1 MSPPVTICSLH
12 RMATLPELAATLEE
26 LQAIQNQF
34 FPTPPIST
42 SISMDDSSP
51 PVAQSKMTT
60 LSTNNP
66 TTISKKCTTIV
77 QNMAALCPVPEAITA
92 VLTSLRDHSNLNQTF
107 FLLKPYETDH
117 LGTIHHTKTSN
128 KHHTLVII
136 LPEVLYTDD
145 DTLMK
150 LPNVHLN
157 NDETNTII
165 EFCPVKVGR
174 SSVYSCFLT
183 MIVQH
188 RLICN

>member
-1 MSPPVTICSLH
+1 
-12 RMATLPELAATLEE
+12 
-26 LQAIQNQF
+26 
-34 FPTPPIST
+34 
-42 SISMDDSSP
+42 
-51 PVAQSKMTT
+51 
-60 LSTNNP
+60 
-66 TTISKKCTTIV
+66 
-77 QNMAALCPVPEAITA
+77 MAALCPVPEAITA

-174 SSVYSCFLT
+174 SLN
-183 MIVQH
+183 ID
-188 RLICN
+188 

>member
-1 MSPPVTICSLH
+1 
-12 RMATLPELAATLEE
+12 
-26 LQAIQNQF
+26 
-34 FPTPPIST
+34 
-42 SISMDDSSP
+42 
-51 PVAQSKMTT
+51 MTT
-60 LSTNNP
+60 LTTTN
-66 TTISKKCTTIV
+66 TTNISKKCTTIV

-92 VLTSLRDHSNLNQTF
+92 VLTSVRDHSNLNQTF

-157 NDETNTII
+157 NDETNAII

-174 SSVYSCFLT
+174 SLLYTLCFVLLFLDYDCT
-183 MIVQH
+183 TSTATNFSLFLFV
-188 RLICN
+188 